1 MTITTPRSSPLNR
14 SSPCA
19 STKRFSL
26 QRLVVMVLL
35 SSSPA
40 SCARNY
46 ATPDVRPLIT
56 SLRSITHKT
65 SVIDE
70 ATSLQ
75 VSYTTCC
82 VSERAAAL

>member
-19 STKRFSL
+19 SAKRSSL

-40 SCARNY
+40 SCVRNY
-46 ATPDVRPLIT
+46 ATRDVRPLIT
-56 SLRSITHKT
+56 SLSSITHKT
-65 SVIDE
+65 GVIGHISLGMIDPR
-70 ATSLQ
+70 ATDCQ
-75 VSYTTCC
+75 PP
-82 VSERAAAL
+82 